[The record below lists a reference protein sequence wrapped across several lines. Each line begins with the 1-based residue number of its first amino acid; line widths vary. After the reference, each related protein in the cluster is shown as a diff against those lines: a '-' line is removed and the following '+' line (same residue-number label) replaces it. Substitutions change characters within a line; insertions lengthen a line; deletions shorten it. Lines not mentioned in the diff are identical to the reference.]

1 MAWEFAPI
9 LSALA
14 VIFLGAL
21 IGGRLASWL
30 HVPQVSGY
38 LLVGLAVGPSL
49 AHLLQ
54 LPALITPDV
63 LRELRLLGDY
73 ALALILVNIGGQFR
87 TETLRRFGR
96 RILFFS
102 AGEIILT
109 TSLVALATAACN
121 YWLLRHSVP
130 GYSLG
135 ATSLIFGL
143 LLGIIAAATA
153 PAATLMV
160 IREYEAEG
168 PVTST
173 VLTLVGLN
181 NLASILAFTFASHLL
196 FHSSEGLWGLI
207 LRMAGPIVIGGFA
220 GFVLSAWAQRLER
233 PSEYK
238 ILVLGAVGGVTAS
251 AHALHLDPLL
261 ASLALG
267 MVLANSSPRWHRI
280 AESLHQIDYPLYVAF
295 FVLAGA
301 NLHLETLAQLG
312 LLGIVYVVARIAGKL
327 LGGRLGARLGS
338 FDKSQILYVGPTL
351 LAQAGVAIGLAAGL
365 ASKWPEGGLLLQTVV
380 LGSVVIFELVG
391 PLAVRFGLIRA
402 GEVPILSL
410 LRKRAPE
417 GALEGLHS
425 VVSHFSSALGL
436 PVGRQLR
443 DPGDILVKH
452 IMRRNVETI
461 RNDTPFH
468 ELLHLIAH
476 SRYDRFPVVDAAGNF
491 VGMIAYSEIRSL
503 LFEPSLS
510 RLVVASDLTTTFPH
524 ALSPDQSLR
533 EALRTLELNRNISYF
548 PVLDPDN
555 PRHLVGILSQNEVLA
570 AFRRL
575 GHDKNS

>member
-1 MAWEFAPI
+1 
-9 LSALA
+9 
-14 VIFLGAL
+14 V
-21 IGGRLASWL
+21 
-30 HVPQVSGY
+30 
-38 LLVGLAVGPSL
+38 
-49 AHLLQ
+49 AHLLHFPP
-54 LPALITPDV
+54 LLTADV

-87 TETLRRFGR
+87 TETLKRFGR

-102 AGEIILT
+102 AGEILFT
-109 TSLVALATAACN
+109 AALVALATAGCN
-121 YWLLRHSVP
+121 YWLLRHSIP
-130 GYSLG
+130 GYSL
-135 ATSLIFGL
+135 ATTSLILGMF
-143 LLGIIAAATA
+143 LGIIAAATA

-181 NLASILAFTFASHLL
+181 NLAAILAFTFTTHLL
-196 FHSSEGLWGLI
+196 FHASNGLWGLL
-207 LRMAGPIVIGGFA
+207 LRMAGPIVIGGLA
-220 GFVLSAWAQRLER
+220 GFLLSAWAQRLELE
-233 PSEYK
+233 SEYK
-238 ILVLGAVGGVTAS
+238 ILVLGAVGGVTAA

-267 MVLANSSPRWHRI
+267 MVMANSSPRWHRI
-280 AESLHQIDYPLYVAF
+280 ADSLHQIDYPLYVVF

-312 LLGIVYVVARIAGKL
+312 LLGIAYVVTRIAGKL
-327 LGGRLGARLGS
+327 VGGMLGARLGS
-338 FDKSQILYVGPTL
+338 FDRRQVLYAGSTL
-351 LAQAGVAIGLAAGL
+351 LGQGGVAIGLATSLGRG
-365 ASKWPEGGLLLQTVV
+365 WPEGGHMLQTVV

-391 PLAVRFGLIRA
+391 PLALRFGLIRA

-417 GALEGLHS
+417 GTLEGLHS

-436 PVGRQLR
+436 PVGRRLR

-468 ELLHLIAH
+468 DLLHLIAH
-476 SRYDRFPVVDAAGNF
+476 SRYDRFPVVDADDNF

-503 LFEPSLS
+503 LFEPSLT
-510 RLVVASDLTTTFPH
+510 RLVVASDLTTSSSH
-524 ALSPDQSLR
+524 ALSPEQSLR

-555 PRHLVGILSQNEVLA
+555 PRRLVGILSQNEVFA

-575 GHDKNS
+575 NRNA